1 MTQDLVFQDMN
12 TIGFDFEPWQPP
24 QFFIYIYTYI
34 CIKTWHPKCWNV
46 SFFATPCFQVLTMI
60 ALFKTWLFKSW
71 ILFGIINFHIRPNPE
86 LCLLWLGLPRHEYKW
101 TWLSRLD
108 SQLHATKSW
117 HWLTSFGVSF
127 SFFSRKKKANSFFL
141 IFYKET
147 KSSKKEALTIG
158 KKESSLWTSFSQW
171 WNSFFFT
178 EQFHKKYEI
187 PEGHCQC
194 QVSEPHFLCDEV

>member
-1 MTQDLVFQDMN
+1 MYQNLASQVLKHFIFCNSMFPSLDNDCIIQDL
-12 TIGFDFEPWQPP
+12 
-24 QFFIYIYTYI
+24 
-34 CIKTWHPKCWNV
+34 
-46 SFFATPCFQVLTMI
+46 AFQVLNP
-60 ALFKTWLFKSW
+60 
-71 ILFGIINFHIRPNPE
+71 FGIINFHIRPNWE
-86 LCLLWLGLPRHEYKW
+86 LCLLWLGLLRHEYKW
-101 TWLSRLD
+101 TWWSRLG

-171 WNSFFFT
+171 WNSK
-178 EQFHKKYEI
+178 QFHEKYEI
-187 PEGHCQC
+187 PKGHCQC